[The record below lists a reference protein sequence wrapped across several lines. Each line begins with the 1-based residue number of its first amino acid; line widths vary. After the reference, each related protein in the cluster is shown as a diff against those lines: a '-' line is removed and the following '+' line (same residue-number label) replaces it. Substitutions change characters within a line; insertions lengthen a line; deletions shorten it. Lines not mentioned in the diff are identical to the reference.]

1 MDEAIAALK
10 QQGAIVVD
18 VDIPSI
24 VAAGSEGQPAARRRS
39 RAC

>member
-10 QQGAIVVD
+10 AQGAIVVD

-24 VAAGSEGQPAARRRS
+24 VAADPKDNLLLSGTVE
-39 RAC
+39 RA